1 MKPMTLVLVLI
12 LAVGTAQVC
21 AQPEKPVTDVKYLAG
36 TWQGYP
42 YDRVTGKKARKL
54 VTIIVKE
61 DGSYEAS
68 GAIIVQGSLRVDSG
82 KVLFQSSRASGTV
95 ILSEE
100 KGQETMKF
108 LLENGN
114 LTGEYDRLK

>member
-12 LAVGTAQVC
+12 LAVGSAQVY
-21 AQPEKPVTDVKYLAG
+21 AQPEKSVTDVKYLAG

-42 YDRVTGKKARKL
+42 YDRVTGKRGRKL
-54 VTIIVKE
+54 VTIAVKE

-68 GAIIVQGSLRVDSG
+68 GAIIVQGSLRVDGG

-95 ILSEE
+95 ILSED

-108 LLENGN
+108 SFENGN
-114 LTGEYDRLK
+114 PAGEYDRVK